1 MLAII
6 REGERT
12 SQSPPPGEREK
23 MGEHSGG
30 KKHSARQRLQRKAF
44 VKWSKKKDRPM
55 IIDSKP
61 GQGAGDHASIY
72 IYSLLTAIFHFLPPH
87 PVSTERG
94 GGVRGLDICIA
105 WERSDIWQ
113 PFDFKFSFLV
123 WQSFFESFRRREWLT
138 DRRCAPST
146 YLNSEPLSE

>member
-6 REGERT
+6 RGRGEDVANPT
-12 SQSPPPGEREK
+12 PPERERED
-23 MGEHSGG
+23 GRTQRR

-44 VKWSKKKDRPM
+44 AESSKKKRKDRS
-55 IIDSKP
+55 IIIGLITRSGRRGP
-61 GQGAGDHASIY
+61 RWH
-72 IYSLLTAIFHFLPPH
+72 SLLTAVFHFLLPH
-87 PVSTERG
+87 PVLTERG
-94 GGVRGLDICIA
+94 GGVRGLNICIA
-105 WERSDIWQ
+105 WEWSDISQ

-146 YLNSEPLSE
+146 YLNSEPLSV